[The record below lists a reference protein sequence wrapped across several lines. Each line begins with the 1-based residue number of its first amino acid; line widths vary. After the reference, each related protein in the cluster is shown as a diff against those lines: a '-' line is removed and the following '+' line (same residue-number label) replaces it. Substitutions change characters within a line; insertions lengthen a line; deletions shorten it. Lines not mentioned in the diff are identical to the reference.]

1 MWDGGEQFA
10 HVAGFGRTEHG
21 VAGAF
26 LDDLSGSHDD
36 DAVTQQAHHIEV
48 MGDEQIAHTQQRLEI
63 LEQIK
68 HHGLDR
74 HVQCSGGLVQDN
86 KLGPQRNGAGD
97 ADAGLLAAGQLMR
110 EAIEQLDRQ
119 ADLGGKVLAPRPQFG
134 GFLDAAGEV
143 LVDGKGIAG
152 PGTDRGV
159 VFQEYALFPWLT
171 VTQNIRYGLEMTGV
185 ARREREETVRRLV
198 RTIGLEGFEHR
209 FPRELS
215 GGMKQR
221 VAIARTLA
229 YDPNIL
235 LLDEPFGALD
245 AQTRETMQDE
255 LLRLWQATRKTVVMV
270 THDVNEAVYL
280 SDRVLVMSQRPG
292 RMVAKFSIAIDRSGN
307 RETTMLNAD
316 FNAVRNEVWLAVR
329 RQVAATIAA

>member
-1 MWDGGEQFA
+1 MISICVKNLNKCYRVREGDLPALSAVDLEVAEGEFVSIVGPSGCGKSTLLYILGGFIRA
-10 HVAGFGRTEHG
+10 DS
-21 VAGAF
+21 GA
-26 LDDLSGSHDD
+26 
-36 DAVTQQAHHIEV
+36 IEV
-48 MGDEQIAHTQQRLEI
+48 
-63 LEQIK
+63 
-68 HHGLDR
+68 
-74 HVQCSGGLVQDN
+74 
-86 KLGPQRNGAGD
+86 
-97 ADAGLLAAGQLMR
+97 
-110 EAIEQLDRQ
+110 
-119 ADLGGKVLAPRPQFG
+119 GGKPVT
-134 GFLDAAGEV
+134 
-143 LVDGKGIAG
+143 G

-171 VTQNIRYGLEMTGV
+171 VTQNIRYGVEMMGV

-229 YDPNIL
+229 YDPGIL

-292 RMVAKFSIAIDRSGN
+292 RMVAEFTIAIDRSGN

-329 RQVAATIAA
+329 RQVTATSAA

>member
-1 MWDGGEQFA
+1 MISICVKNLNKCYRVREGNLPALSAVDLEVAEGEFVSIVGPSGCGKSTLLYILGGFIRA
-10 HVAGFGRTEHG
+10 DSG
-21 VAGAF
+21 VIEVG
-26 LDDLSGSHDD
+26 GK
-36 DAVTQQAHHIEV
+36 AVT
-48 MGDEQIAHTQQRLEI
+48 
-63 LEQIK
+63 
-68 HHGLDR
+68 
-74 HVQCSGGLVQDN
+74 
-86 KLGPQRNGAGD
+86 
-97 ADAGLLAAGQLMR
+97 
-110 EAIEQLDRQ
+110 
-119 ADLGGKVLAPRPQFG
+119 
-134 GFLDAAGEV
+134 
-143 LVDGKGIAG
+143 G

-280 SDRVLVMSQRPG
+280 SDRVLVMCEGRQTGVLSGAEATQEAIMRLAAPG
-292 RMVAKFSIAIDRSGN
+292 MSER
-307 RETTMLNAD
+307 
-316 FNAVRNEVWLAVR
+316 
-329 RQVAATIAA
+329 AAP

>member
-1 MWDGGEQFA
+1 MISICVKNLDKCYRVREGNLPALSAVDLEVAEGEFVSIVGPSGCGKSTLLYILGGFIRA
-10 HVAGFGRTEHG
+10 DSG
-21 VAGAF
+21 VIEVG
-26 LDDLSGSHDD
+26 GK
-36 DAVTQQAHHIEV
+36 AVT
-48 MGDEQIAHTQQRLEI
+48 
-63 LEQIK
+63 
-68 HHGLDR
+68 
-74 HVQCSGGLVQDN
+74 
-86 KLGPQRNGAGD
+86 
-97 ADAGLLAAGQLMR
+97 
-110 EAIEQLDRQ
+110 
-119 ADLGGKVLAPRPQFG
+119 
-134 GFLDAAGEV
+134 
-143 LVDGKGIAG
+143 G

-292 RMVAKFSIAIDRSGN
+292 RIVAEFTIAIDRSGN

-329 RQVAATIAA
+329 RQVTATSAA

>member
-1 MWDGGEQFA
+1 MISICVKNLNKCYRVREGNLPALSAVDLEVAEGEFVSIVGPSGCGKSTLLYILGGFIRA
-10 HVAGFGRTEHG
+10 DSG
-21 VAGAF
+21 VIEVG
-26 LDDLSGSHDD
+26 GK
-36 DAVTQQAHHIEV
+36 AVT
-48 MGDEQIAHTQQRLEI
+48 
-63 LEQIK
+63 
-68 HHGLDR
+68 
-74 HVQCSGGLVQDN
+74 
-86 KLGPQRNGAGD
+86 
-97 ADAGLLAAGQLMR
+97 
-110 EAIEQLDRQ
+110 
-119 ADLGGKVLAPRPQFG
+119 
-134 GFLDAAGEV
+134 
-143 LVDGKGIAG
+143 G

>member
-1 MWDGGEQFA
+1 MISICVKNLNNCYRVREGDLPALSAVDLEVAEGEFVSIVGPSGCGKSTLLYILGGFIRA
-10 HVAGFGRTEHG
+10 DS
-21 VAGAF
+21 GA
-26 LDDLSGSHDD
+26 
-36 DAVTQQAHHIEV
+36 IEV
-48 MGDEQIAHTQQRLEI
+48 
-63 LEQIK
+63 
-68 HHGLDR
+68 
-74 HVQCSGGLVQDN
+74 
-86 KLGPQRNGAGD
+86 
-97 ADAGLLAAGQLMR
+97 
-110 EAIEQLDRQ
+110 
-119 ADLGGKVLAPRPQFG
+119 GGKPVT
-134 GFLDAAGEV
+134 
-143 LVDGKGIAG
+143 G

-229 YDPNIL
+229 YDPGIL

-292 RMVAKFSIAIDRSGN
+292 RMVAEFTIAIDRSGN

-329 RQVAATIAA
+329 RQVTATSAA

>member
-1 MWDGGEQFA
+1 MISICVKNLNKCYRVREGDLPALSAVDMEVGDGEFVSIVGPSGCGKSTLLYILG
-10 HVAGFGRTEHG
+10 GFIR
-21 VAGAF
+21 ADSGA
-26 LDDLSGSHDD
+26 
-36 DAVTQQAHHIEV
+36 IEV
-48 MGDEQIAHTQQRLEI
+48 
-63 LEQIK
+63 
-68 HHGLDR
+68 
-74 HVQCSGGLVQDN
+74 
-86 KLGPQRNGAGD
+86 
-97 ADAGLLAAGQLMR
+97 
-110 EAIEQLDRQ
+110 
-119 ADLGGKVLAPRPQFG
+119 GGKPVT
-134 GFLDAAGEV
+134 
-143 LVDGKGIAG
+143 G

-229 YDPNIL
+229 YDPSIL

-292 RMVAKFSIAIDRSGN
+292 RMVAEFSIAIDRSGN

-329 RQVAATIAA
+329 RQVAATSAA

>member
-1 MWDGGEQFA
+1 MISICVKNLNKSYRVREGDLPALSAVDMEVAEGEFVSIVGPSGCGKSTLLYILGGFIRADSGAVE
-10 HVAGFGRTEHG
+10 VAGKP
-21 VAGAF
+21 
-26 LDDLSGSHDD
+26 
-36 DAVTQQAHHIEV
+36 VT
-48 MGDEQIAHTQQRLEI
+48 
-63 LEQIK
+63 
-68 HHGLDR
+68 
-74 HVQCSGGLVQDN
+74 
-86 KLGPQRNGAGD
+86 
-97 ADAGLLAAGQLMR
+97 
-110 EAIEQLDRQ
+110 
-119 ADLGGKVLAPRPQFG
+119 
-134 GFLDAAGEV
+134 
-143 LVDGKGIAG
+143 G

-171 VTQNIRYGLEMTGV
+171 VAQNIRYGLEMTGV
-185 ARREREETVRRLV
+185 ARREREERVRALV

-255 LLRLWQATRKTVVMV
+255 LLRIWQATRKTVVMV

-280 SDRVLVMSQRPG
+280 SERVLVMSQRPG
-292 RMVAKFSIAIDRSGN
+292 QMVAEFRIAIDRSGN

-316 FNAVRNEVWLAVR
+316 FNSVRNEVWLAVR
-329 RQVAATIAA
+329 RQVVAASAA

>member
-1 MWDGGEQFA
+1 MISICVKNLNKCYRVREGDLPALSAVDLEVGEGEFVSIVGPSGCGKSTLLYILGGFIRA
-10 HVAGFGRTEHG
+10 
-21 VAGAF
+21 
-26 LDDLSGSHDD
+26 DSGT
-36 DAVTQQAHHIEV
+36 VE
-48 MGDEQIAHTQQRLEI
+48 
-63 LEQIK
+63 
-68 HHGLDR
+68 
-74 HVQCSGGLVQDN
+74 
-86 KLGPQRNGAGD
+86 
-97 ADAGLLAAGQLMR
+97 
-110 EAIEQLDRQ
+110 
-119 ADLGGKVLAPRPQFG
+119 LGGKPVT
-134 GFLDAAGEV
+134 
-143 LVDGKGIAG
+143 G

-229 YDPNIL
+229 YDPSIL

-292 RMVAKFSIAIDRSGN
+292 RMVAEFTIAIDRSGN

-316 FNAVRNEVWLAVR
+316 FNVVRNEVWLAVR
-329 RQVAATIAA
+329 RHVTATSAA